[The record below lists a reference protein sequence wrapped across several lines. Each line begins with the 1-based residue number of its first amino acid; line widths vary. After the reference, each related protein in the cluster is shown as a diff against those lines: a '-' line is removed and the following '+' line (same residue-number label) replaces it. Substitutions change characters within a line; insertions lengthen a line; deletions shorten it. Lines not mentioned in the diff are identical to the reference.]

1 MAIRREHEQ
10 TGRRRPQ
17 GAAAAKGP
25 APPDAGGGIPAKA
38 RSRIRAALLRWYDRH
53 KRPLPWRSTRDPYAI
68 WVSETMLQQTR
79 VAAVLPY
86 YRRFMEAFPS
96 VEALDRA
103 TLPEVQSVWSGLG
116 YYRRAANLKL
126 AARLLV
132 SRHGGK
138 LPAERHALLRLPGV
152 GRYTAGAVMSIAF
165 GKPCAATDGN
175 VRRVYARLSGLDQAA
190 AAEETAER
198 MVSRSRPGDFN
209 QAVME
214 LGATLCLPSAPEC
227 PRCPVA
233 HWCQA
238 RATGSFGF
246 PRPRPMRTRSVEWP
260 MVFVE
265 WRSRILIHRRPD
277 SGILAG
283 LWELPG
289 PGALPAET
297 AEAALG
303 GSGPAAVVRHAI
315 TDRRITAPVYVLRR
329 KVRVRGPAWRWV
341 RAAEVSSY
349 PLSSLSAKA
358 IRAARGHLRAS

>member
-1 MAIRREHEQ
+1 MTAR
-10 TGRRRPQ
+10 
-17 GAAAAKGP
+17 GP
-25 APPDAGGGIPAKA
+25 APPDACGGLPAKA
-38 RSRIRAALLRWYDRH
+38 RSRVRAALLRWYDRH

-103 TLPEVQSVWSGLG
+103 PLPQVQSVWSGLG

-138 LPAERHALLRLPGV
+138 VPAEHHALLRLPGV

-165 GKPCAATDGN
+165 GKPRAATDGN
-175 VRRVYARLSGLDQAA
+175 VRRVYARLLGRNEPGAV
-190 AAEETAER
+190 EEAAER

-227 PRCPVA
+227 PRCPLA

-246 PRPRPMRTRSVEWP
+246 PRRRPMRTRAVEWP
-260 MVFVE
+260 MVLVE
-265 WRSRILIHRRPD
+265 WRSRILLHRRPD

-289 PGALPAET
+289 PAALPAEA
-297 AEAALG
+297 AETTSG
-303 GSGPAAVVRHAI
+303 GSEPVAVVRHAI

-329 KVRVRGPAWRWV
+329 KVRVNGPSWRWV
-341 RAAEVSSY
+341 RAAEIPSY

-358 IRAARGHLRAS
+358 IRAARRHLRAS

>member
-1 MAIRREHEQ
+1 MTA
-10 TGRRRPQ
+10 G
-17 GAAAAKGP
+17 GP
-25 APPDAGGGIPAKA
+25 APPDACGGLPAKA
-38 RSRIRAALLRWYDRH
+38 RSRVRAALLRWYDGH

-103 TLPEVQSVWSGLG
+103 PLPRVQSVWSGLG

-138 LPAERHALLRLPGV
+138 VPAEHQALLRLPGV

-165 GKPCAATDGN
+165 GKPWAATDGN
-175 VRRVYARLSGLDQAA
+175 VRRVYARLLGRNEPGAL
-190 AAEETAER
+190 EEAAER

-227 PRCPVA
+227 PRCPLA

-246 PRPRPMRTRSVEWP
+246 PRRRPMRTRAVEWP
-260 MVFVE
+260 MVLVE
-265 WRSRILIHRRPD
+265 WRSRILLHRRPEG
-277 SGILAG
+277 GILAG

-289 PGALPAET
+289 PAALPAEA
-297 AEAALG
+297 AETTSG
-303 GSGPAAVVRHAI
+303 GSEPVAVVRHAI

-329 KVRVRGPAWRWV
+329 KVRVNGPSWRWV
-341 RAAEVSSY
+341 RAAEVPSY

-358 IRAARGHLRAS
+358 IRAARRHLRAS

>member
-1 MAIRREHEQ
+1 MTTRE
-10 TGRRRPQ
+10 
-17 GAAAAKGP
+17 P
-25 APPDAGGGIPAKA
+25 APPDARGRTSARA

-103 TLPEVQSVWSGLG
+103 TLPEVQSLWSGLG

-138 LPAERHALLRLPGV
+138 LPAEHPALLRLPGV

-165 GKPCAATDGN
+165 GKPWAATDGN
-175 VRRVYARLSGLDQAA
+175 VRRVYARLWGLDGAA
-190 AAEETAER
+190 AAEEAAER

-227 PRCPVA
+227 PRCPLG
-233 HWCQA
+233 HWCRA
-238 RATGSFGF
+238 LATGSFGF
-246 PRPRPMRTRSVEWP
+246 PRRRPMRARAVEWP

-265 WRSRILIHRRPD
+265 WKSRILLHRRPE

-289 PGALPAET
+289 PGALPAEA
-297 AEAALG
+297 AEAATG
-303 GSGPAAVVRHAI
+303 GSEPAAVVRHAI
-315 TDRRITAPVYVLRR
+315 TDRRITAPVHVLRR
-329 KVRVRGPAWRWV
+329 KVRVDGPEWRWV
-341 RAAEVSSY
+341 RAAEVPSY

-358 IRAARGHLRAS
+358 IRAARRHLRAS

>member
-1 MAIRREHEQ
+1 MTARE
-10 TGRRRPQ
+10 
-17 GAAAAKGP
+17 P
-25 APPDAGGGIPAKA
+25 APQDARGGTSARA

-86 YRRFMEAFPS
+86 YRRFMQAFPS

-103 TLPEVQSVWSGLG
+103 TLPEVQSLWSGLG

-138 LPAERHALLRLPGV
+138 LPAEHPALLRLPGV

-165 GKPCAATDGN
+165 GKPWAATDGN
-175 VRRVYARLSGLDQAA
+175 VRRVYARLWGLDGAA
-190 AAEETAER
+190 ATEEAAER

-227 PRCPVA
+227 PRCPLG
-233 HWCQA
+233 HWCRA
-238 RATGSFGF
+238 LATGSFGF
-246 PRPRPMRTRSVEWP
+246 PRRRPMRARAVEWP

-265 WRSRILIHRRPD
+265 WRSRILLHRRPE

-289 PGALPAET
+289 PESLPAEA
-297 AEAALG
+297 AEAASG
-303 GSGPAAVVRHAI
+303 GSEPVAVVRHAI
-315 TDRRITAPVYVLRR
+315 TDRRITAPVHVLRR
-329 KVRVRGPAWRWV
+329 KVRVDGPEWRWV
-341 RAAEVSSY
+341 RAAEIPSY

-358 IRAARGHLRAS
+358 IRAARRHLRAS

>member
-1 MAIRREHEQ
+1 MTAR
-10 TGRRRPQ
+10 
-17 GAAAAKGP
+17 GP
-25 APPDAGGGIPAKA
+25 VPPDACGGLPAKA
-38 RSRIRAALLRWYDRH
+38 RSRVRAALLRWYDRH

-103 TLPEVQSVWSGLG
+103 PLPRVQSVWSGLG

-138 LPAERHALLRLPGV
+138 VPAEHQALLRLPGV

-165 GKPCAATDGN
+165 GKPWAATDGN
-175 VRRVYARLSGLDQAA
+175 VRRVYARLLGRNEPGAL
-190 AAEETAER
+190 EEAAER

-227 PRCPVA
+227 PRCPLA

-246 PRPRPMRTRSVEWP
+246 PRRRPLRTRAVEWP
-260 MVFVE
+260 MVLVE
-265 WRSRILIHRRPD
+265 WRSRILLHRRPE

-289 PGALPAET
+289 PAALPAEA
-297 AEAALG
+297 AETTSG
-303 GSGPAAVVRHAI
+303 GSEPVAVVRHAI

-329 KVRVRGPAWRWV
+329 KVRVNGPSWRWV
-341 RAAEVSSY
+341 RAAEIPSY

-358 IRAARGHLRAS
+358 IRAARRHLRAS